1 MAKKVTKTTATS
13 TEQTASGAA
22 PAKKKASASRPKH
35 LKAQA
40 VAVAAA
46 VEGFVQ
52 SLGASTAH
60 HVEKAVEIEQDQA
73 PETIEAVA
81 EPAAPEVSSPV
92 IKEEAPLEEQAQI
105 APEVSHAEISALAYR
120 FYLERGGQN
129 GSQADDWFRAEQALR
144 SGRAE

>member
-13 TEQTASGAA
+13 TEQAASGAA

-52 SLGASTAH
+52 SLGTSTTH
-60 HVEKAVEIEQDQA
+60 HVDKAEEIEQDH
-73 PETIEAVA
+73 T
-81 EPAAPEVSSPV
+81 PEVSPV
-92 IKEEAPLEEQAQI
+92 MKEEAPLEEQAQS
-105 APEVSHAEISALAYR
+105 APEVSQAEIAALAYR

-144 SGRAE
+144 SSRAE